1 MSWHCDMSW
10 HYKTLWHVCMLGFY
24 RRYWRYCDVC
34 VTCVYRFSSLRD
46 AAAPVCVWERERD
59 KVSVLREGRRPCD
72 SITCH
77 LSCITCLVV
86 SPVLYHYHTWY
97 MIDEIQSRYA
107 YNDASVFCLLSAV
120 FCLLSCIFCLLSS
133 VFCLVSFHPTW
144 CSTSRRGDFW
154 TNNLCVRDMSHVLDE
169 SCHQN
174 MTHVSP
180 LTCKQTVLRDSRYC
194 LHLLLHLLLY
204 LYLTSSMGRSS
215 RSRGSTVMPFLLL
228 CVCVCVCVCV
238 RVCVRMHLCMHIY
251 IHINSDYYL
260 ITIWYIM

>member
-1 MSWHCDMSW
+1 MSW

-46 AAAPVCVWERERD
+46 AAAPVCVCERERD

-77 LSCITCLVV
+77 LSCITCLV
-86 SPVLYHYHTWY
+86 SPVLLYH
-97 MIDEIQSRYA
+97 
-107 YNDASVFCLLSAV
+107 
-120 FCLLSCIFCLLSS
+120 LSCITIIPDTWLMRYNHAMHTMMLLSSVFYLLSS